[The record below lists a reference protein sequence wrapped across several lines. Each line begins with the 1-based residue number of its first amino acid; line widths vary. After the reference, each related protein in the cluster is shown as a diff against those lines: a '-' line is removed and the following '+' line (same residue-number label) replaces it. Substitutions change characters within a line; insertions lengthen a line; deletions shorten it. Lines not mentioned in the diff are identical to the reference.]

1 MSAVISRRRR
11 EKEVVSVPPAKQQQ
25 LRRTRWG
32 PEAGLTSFL
41 SFRFVS
47 MTMVAHFCSQ
57 IILQKS
63 FTVSCLGPERRG
75 WPESDRAV
83 PGAPG
88 RSCWLLGLRTAAP
101 SPPALR
107 KGVMGLFTPCRD
119 AGLE

>member
-25 LRRTRWG
+25 LRTHWG

-75 WPESDRAV
+75 WSESDRAV

-88 RSCWLLGLRTAAP
+88 RSCWLLGLRMSAP

-107 KGVMGLFTPCRD
+107 KGVMGPFTPCRD
-119 AGLE
+119 TGLE